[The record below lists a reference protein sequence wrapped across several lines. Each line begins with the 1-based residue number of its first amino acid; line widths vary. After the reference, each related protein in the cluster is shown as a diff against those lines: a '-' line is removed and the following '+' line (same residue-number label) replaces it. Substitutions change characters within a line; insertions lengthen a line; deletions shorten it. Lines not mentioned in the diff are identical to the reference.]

1 MKILSRLLNNC
12 RKPDRQIGMELGISG
27 GAVGSRIS
35 KMEKLGIIEKFC
47 LKVQPPLLGLN
58 MFYIV
63 VNSQNQKEIIKNVKL
78 AGMPFTIVPCVG
90 GNTVIGVIVKED
102 MEQKIELLQKLMQD
116 VRVMSVFEADNTK
129 ITHNLTRTDLE
140 ILKQLIENP
149 RKRIEQLDDY
159 RTHFGDDV
167 KDQVVALGLA
177 YNLASKYTSFVAV
190 DDEII
195 SNKGALN
202 TTKQPLPMTLGVK
215 YSSIGIEAKI
225 KGTTVLQREFTITI
239 KSEIKNPKK
248 LKKWLLNTYS
258 KIIKEYLKKYP
269 KIKIYINKKG
279 DVTHVKRE
287 ENGSWLE
294 DFKLINIMN
303 KVPKKLHIKNEVIIT
318 IKKIMY
324 PKKEKI

>member
-1 MKILSRLLNNC
+1 MRILSRLLNNC

-149 RKRIEQLDDY
+149 RKRIEQLSKETELSTKTINRGLEKLENNESIQFTLVFDPSKIEGFLCY
-159 RTHFGDDV
+159 A
-167 KDQVVALGLA
+167 VVAITQEDISKMLKRFEKEFSEDYLMIPFLA
-177 YNLASKYTSFVAV
+177 KNQIVLFLYSDSIFKMDEMTEKIAKV
-190 DDEII
+190 D
-195 SNKGALN
+195 G
-202 TTKQPLPMTLGVK
+202 
-215 YSSIGIEAKI
+215 
-225 KGTTVLQREFTITI
+225 TITTELFI
-239 KSEIKNPKK
+239 PKK
-248 LKKWLLNTYS
+248 
-258 KIIKEYLKKYP
+258 IDMP
-269 KIKIYINKKG
+269 KQ
-279 DVTHVKRE
+279 
-287 ENGSWLE
+287 WLE
-294 DFKLINIMN
+294 KRLEVLT
-303 KVPKKLHIKNEVIIT
+303 KSQTLHISQVN
-318 IKKIMY
+318 
-324 PKKEKI
+324 